1 MVQDSPYSANN
12 SLNKN
17 NVAAPGAATLF
28 LYMDLFHQAFRR
40 RIDFPGKETARF
52 HNAVIIT
59 FVQKCRTLTLR
70 RPVIINKILIDH
82 LVPEGTVHQ
91 NVLED
96 SILIHGYSAD
106 FPLHTAEHTSLQHQ
120 EAGNTDTPYSQN
132 KPYV

>member
-1 MVQDSPYSANN
+1 MTPYITGKLIMVQDSPYSANN

-17 NVAAPGAATLF
+17 SVAAPGAATLF

-91 NVLED
+91 NVLEEK
-96 SILIHGYSAD
+96 L
-106 FPLHTAEHTSLQHQ
+106 FT
-120 EAGNTDTPYSQN
+120 
-132 KPYV
+132 